1 MTPQRAQTRS
11 PLLSLVFA
19 GSVLLLAACGDEE
32 WRGDGTVAMAD
43 RLAELARE
51 VESQSHPYAMSAS
64 SRSESLDEPADTPE
78 GRIAARA
85 MEAREAMRSGRP
97 EEAVEELQTLVSDL
111 SNLGSAVSPGLRLAI
126 VESLGLAHMRVWGR
140 ENCLAGGLSEPCL
153 FPLEPRDGSAQ
164 DHARSAV
171 EIYHLLT
178 DGQPDNLALR
188 WLLNL
193 SHMMVGDYPEGVP
206 EAHLIP
212 PDRAG
217 SEYPL
222 PRFPDVAGALG
233 VDEMGHAGGAI
244 MDDLDRDGDLDLIAS
259 SWHLRD
265 QLRLYRNDGPAG
277 FTDITYSAG
286 LRGITGGL
294 NLAQADYDND
304 GWLDILVLRGAW
316 TSYGEPNSL
325 LRNNGDGTFED
336 VTEAAG
342 LLAELPTQAGAWGDF
357 DNDGWLDLFVGHES
371 QPDRTIPSQLFRNNG
386 DGTFTEMGAA
396 VGAGVVGFV
405 KAAVWGDV
413 DNDGWQDL
421 YVSRLS
427 QPNVLLR
434 NQGPGPDGLPT
445 FAEITERAGVA
456 EPLASFP
463 SWFWDYDND
472 GWLDIFV
479 SGYQGTVGD
488 LAAEY
493 LGLPHAGETPRLYRN
508 LGDGRFQDVTVDA
521 AMARVL
527 LTMGSN
533 FGDLDNDGF
542 EDLYLGTGEANLQTI
557 VPNRMFRN
565 DRGQSFQEVT
575 APGGFG
581 HLGKGHGVAFGDLDR
596 DGDQD
601 VYIGMGGAFEADLA
615 RNSLFENPG
624 SSHGWLTLEL
634 EGRESN
640 RSAIGARIRVRV
652 ATSEGA
658 REFHRV
664 VGGGSSFGA
673 NSLLQEVGL
682 GAATRIEFVEVAWPA
697 SGRVD
702 RYDGLALNSAYRI
715 VEGSPEAEPLAFTP
729 IQFPAGTP

>member
-1 MTPQRAQTRS
+1 MTPRRS
-11 PLLSLVFA
+11 QIRPALLGLPFA
-19 GSVLLLAACGDEE
+19 GLLLFLAGCESEE
-32 WRGDGTVAMAD
+32 WRGEGTVAMAN
-43 RLAELARE
+43 RLAELAQE
-51 VESQSHPYAMSAS
+51 IESQSHPYAMSAS
-64 SRSESLDEPADTPE
+64 SRTESLDDAPDTPE

-97 EEAVEELQTLVSDL
+97 EDAVVELQDLVSEL
-111 SNLGSAVSPGLRLAI
+111 STLGSAVSPALRLAI
-126 VESLGLAHMRVWGR
+126 VESLGLAHMRMWGR
-140 ENCLAGGLSEPCL
+140 ENCLLDGRSEPCL
-153 FPLEPRDGSAQ
+153 FPLEPRDGPAR
-164 DHARSAV
+164 DHAESAA
-171 EIYHLLT
+171 EIYRLLT
-178 DGQPDNLALR
+178 DSQPDNLALR

-212 PDRAG
+212 PDLIG
-217 SEYPL
+217 NEFPL

-244 MDDLDRDGDLDLIAS
+244 MDDLDLDGDLDLVAS

-265 QLRLYRNDGPAG
+265 QIRVFRNDGPLG
-277 FTDITYSAG
+277 FSDVTVASG

-294 NLAQADYDND
+294 NMAQADYDND

-357 DNDGWLDLFVGHES
+357 DNDGWLDLFIGNES
-371 QPDRTIPSQLFRNNG
+371 QPDRSIPSQLFRNNG
-386 DGTFTEMGAA
+386 DGTFTEMAAA
-396 VGAGVVGFV
+396 VGVDVVGFV
-405 KAAVWGDV
+405 KGAAWGDM

-421 YVSRLS
+421 YLSRLS

-434 NQGPGPDGLPT
+434 NLGPGPGGFPT
-445 FAEITERAGVA
+445 
-456 EPLASFP
+456 
-463 SWFWDYDND
+463 WFWDYDND

-479 SGYQGTVGD
+479 SGYRGTVGD
-488 LAAEY
+488 LAGEY
-493 LGLPHAGETPRLYRN
+493 LGLPHGGETPRLYRN
-508 LGDGRFQDVTVDA
+508 LGDGRFQDVTDA
-521 AMARVL
+521 SAMDRVL

-565 DRGQSFQEVT
+565 DQGQRFREVT

-601 VYIGMGGAFEADLA
+601 VYIAMGGAFEADLA

-624 SSHGWLTLEL
+624 SSHRWLTLRL
-634 EGRESN
+634 EGRDSN
-640 RSAIGARIRVRV
+640 RSAIGARIRVRI
-652 ATSEGA
+652 ATPEGG
-658 REFHRV
+658 RGVHRV
-664 VGGGSSFGA
+664 VSGGSSFGA
-673 NSLLQEVGL
+673 NSLLQEIGL
-682 GAATRIEFVEVAWPA
+682 GAATEIEFVEVAWPA

-702 RYDGLALNSAYRI
+702 RYDGLALDSAYRI
-715 VEGSPEAEPLAFTP
+715 REGAPDAEPLEFEP